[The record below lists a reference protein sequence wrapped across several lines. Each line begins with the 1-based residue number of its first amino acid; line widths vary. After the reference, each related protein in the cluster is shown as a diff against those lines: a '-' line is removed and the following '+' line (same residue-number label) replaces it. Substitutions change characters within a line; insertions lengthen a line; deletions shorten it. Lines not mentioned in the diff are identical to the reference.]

1 MNFFS
6 KSFIV
11 LVIIVLLISVISVL
25 GLVFPICKL
34 TGNPIY
40 DLGNHVFLRMK
51 YIQAGTFLMG
61 SPQDESGRS
70 PDEIQHQVTI
80 TRSFYMGVYEITQK
94 QYKQIIGNNPAILQ
108 DPE

>member
-1 MNFFS
+1 
-6 KSFIV
+6 
-11 LVIIVLLISVISVL
+11 
-25 GLVFPICKL
+25 
-34 TGNPIY
+34 
-40 DLGNHVFLRMK
+40 MK